1 MSNETVVIAGAGPVG
16 VTLAEILSLNDIPVL
31 LLEKEAEPNREWRAS
46 TFHAGTME
54 LLEQETGVVNQM
66 LEKGFKAYKVHYRD
80 RNDGLYAE
88 FDFSKISDKTNY
100 PFRLQCSQATYVK
113 LVFERL
119 KARSNVE
126 VAFNSEVV
134 NYEQNENEV
143 NVTIRTMD
151 GEQTFTTPYLIAADG
166 GRSTVRKLTEVGFE
180 GYTHEERW
188 LLVGTTAD
196 FHDYIPDLA
205 YVNYISDPEEF
216 LFILRVPE
224 AWRFLYPVA
233 PATSDE
239 EALDQDNIQKTIQK
253 ALNTSDHFPIVEN
266 TIYRIHQRVAD
277 QFYKGRVV
285 LVGDAAHLNSP
296 MGGLGL
302 NSGIH
307 DAVDLSRRLVRLF
320 KQRTDREAEL
330 KKYSEARQRVA
341 LDYVKA
347 ISEKNTKLVKEQ
359 DETKRKQLQKELRE
373 VANDPEKERE
383 WLINSSLIASV
394 QDQGIGKP
402 PEEKTKN

>member
-1 MSNETVVIAGAGPVG
+1 MSNQPVVIAGAGPVG

-31 LLEKEAEPNREWRAS
+31 LVEKEAEPNKEWRAS

-54 LLEQETGVVNQM
+54 LLEQETGVVDRM

-88 FDFSKISDKTNY
+88 FDFSQISDITNY
-100 PFRLQCSQATYVK
+100 PFRLQCSQATYVQ

-119 KARSNVE
+119 KDRSNVE
-126 VAFNSEVV
+126 VIFNSEVV
-134 NYEQNENEV
+134 DYTQNEDEV
-143 NVTIRTMD
+143 SVTIGTPE
-151 GEQTFTTPYLIAADG
+151 GERVLKTPYLLGADG
-166 GRSTVRKLTEVGFE
+166 GRSKVRKLTGVQFD

-188 LLVGTTAD
+188 LLVGTPTD

-205 YVNYISDPEEF
+205 YVNYISDPNEF

-224 AWRFLYPVA
+224 AWRFLYPVK
-233 PATSDE
+233 PDTPE
-239 EALDQDNIQKTIQK
+239 KEALDPHNIQKTIQK
-253 ALNTSDHFPIVEN
+253 ALNTTDHFPIVEN

-277 QFYKGRVV
+277 KFYNGRVV

-307 DAVDLSRRLVRLF
+307 DAVDLSRRLVRIF
-320 KQRTDREAEL
+320 KEGSNREAEL
-330 KKYSEARQRVA
+330 RKYSEVRQRVA
-341 LDYVKA
+341 KNYVKA
-347 ISEKNTKLVKEQ
+347 ISEKNTKLMKEQ
-359 DETKRKQLQKELRE
+359 DEQERKRLQKELSE
-373 VANDPEKERE
+373 VANDPEKARE

-402 PEEKTKN
+402 PEVNPTK